1 MLPKVE
7 NIYFK
12 VNSSRSKIKQKS
24 HEKECF
30 SNRFSRWKMEINM
43 EIFLTKTYLPYLLI
57 LYSLRKV
64 GFHFYLIQIL
74 TIAIKILWAETYIY
88 NIFKLWEELKWRL
101 LGISWMAKKLQLTD
115 MRNNFTCIGE
125 VCKSSFYKL
134 L

>member
-1 MLPKVE
+1 
-7 NIYFK
+7 
-12 VNSSRSKIKQKS
+12 
-24 HEKECF
+24 
-30 SNRFSRWKMEINM
+30 MEIKM

-64 GFHFYLIQIL
+64 GFLFYLIQIL
-74 TIAIKILWAETYIY
+74 TISIKIFWAETYIY

-101 LGISWMAKKLQLTD
+101 LGISWMAKKLQLKD

-125 VCKSSFYKL
+125 VCKGSFYKL